1 MPRQLEAYQLIE
13 RSLIKKY
20 RKEIWNPFIAGVK
33 RYELVNEGDKIAVC
47 ISGGKDSWIMAN
59 LLRHLKRI
67 SDTNF
72 ELVYLCM
79 DPGYKDINR
88 KKIED
93 NALVFIRYGRV
104 REKIYLGDF
113 WISTVRSTPYKAN
126 NECALKWVKFMY
138 NVYGDKYALQYIA
151 YRNRELDKFM
161 AEYEEKFNRETRKV
175 LDEMGFGKEQSQTK

>member
-1 MPRQLEAYQLIE
+1 MFIE
-13 RSLIKKY
+13 KLW
-20 RKEIWNPFIAGVK
+20 EENPKRVERAVK
-33 RYELVNEGDKIAVC
+33 SIFSVREDWGDGIE
-47 ISGGKDSWIMAN
+47 
-59 LLRHLKRI
+59 
-67 SDTNF
+67 F
-72 ELVYLCM
+72 
-79 DPGYKDINR
+79 

-113 WISTVRSTPYKAN
+113 WVSTVRSTPYKAN

-175 LDEMGFGKEQSQTK
+175 LDEMGFGKSQSQIK